1 MVVRVVALVMVLL
14 CSHAGQAQTRKLK
27 FRNAHSMILVNLA
40 VNGKPVT
47 MMLDT
52 GAVSSLIAVRL
63 TDVDPYQ
70 LAPMPQGRTDQ
81 GFVGQAYEVKARFDF
96 AGVGVPDLTVFAGN
110 VDELSRRAGTRCDG
124 ILGLDILRKFKSV
137 KIDYT
142 TQEIELELLPKEAS
156 DARISAKVQ

>member
-1 MVVRVVALVMVLL
+1 MVLL
-14 CSHAGQAQTRKLK
+14 CSHAGWAETRKLK
-27 FRNAHSMILVNLA
+27 FHNAHSMILVDLA

-52 GAVSSLIAVRL
+52 GAISSLIAVRL
-63 TDVDPYQ
+63 TDFDSHQ
-70 LAPMPQGRTDQ
+70 LAPMRQGRTDQ

-96 AGVGVPDLTVFAGN
+96 AGLGVPDLTVFAGN

-124 ILGLDILRKFKSV
+124 ILGLDVLRKFKSL

-142 TQEIELELLPKEAS
+142 AQEIELELLPPEPAVAKVA
-156 DARISAKVQ
+156 AKVQ